1 MGKPLACYLNGQ
13 QSVEH
18 TEKDLL
24 VDIHSLKEINGPLG
38 FCQVVMDR
46 STLRA
51 LGKKIDTQTH
61 TIKCHSSFTVSQIDN
76 SYYWLCDK
84 H

>member
-38 FCQVVMDR
+38 FCQVVMDQ
-46 STLRA
+46 L
-51 LGKKIDTQTH
+51 
-61 TIKCHSSFTVSQIDN
+61 
-76 SYYWLCDK
+76 
-84 H
+84 